1 MPTSKYAKVNEVHPD
16 MQDIE
21 DALEY
26 ITAASLI
33 DVRVLDAALPEMN
46 M

>member
-1 MPTSKYAKVNEVHPD
+1 MKCQAHVFCEPD
-16 MQDIE
+16 MQYLE

-33 DVRVLDAALPEMN
+33 DGRVHDATLHEMN
-46 M
+46 I